1 MILETHSSMDTDP
14 QLEILSERTPKP
26 VRKRGWFARFFNF
39 CVLLIFLA
47 VVGWTGWVY
56 HGITTTAQ
64 IDNAQTADAIAVFG
78 AAEYAGRPSPVLHA
92 RLDKAVALYNRGIAP
107 VIITLGGGGD
117 KDSGNSE
124 GAVGRDYLLAQGVP
138 YDHIV
143 AETTSIDTEQQVD
156 RLAEIAR
163 RDHLQHIV
171 VVSDGTHLFR
181 IALLCRRAGLDIYT
195 SPRAPLGHIDELDS
209 AERMT
214 HEILSYTSLR
224 LNLHI
229 SWLHRWLE
237 GKMS

>member
-1 MILETHSSMDTDP
+1 MDTDP

-237 GKMS
+237 GK

>member
-26 VRKRGWFARFFNF
+26 ARKRGWFARFFNF

-237 GKMS
+237 GK